1 MIKQITLAITIL
13 AAAALSAQP
22 LALSLKEAQE
32 LAIDS
37 SYAMRNA
44 VYDIENAKREVKE
57 VLAIGLPQVSAA
69 AEYNRF
75 LQIPVQL
82 IPAEFFGGEAGDFA
96 EVQFGVEHNLTGSIT
111 ASQLVFDGTY
121 LVGLKAS
128 KTYLE
133 LSRNA
138 KNKTEAEIRVAV
150 AQAYYTALVADENL
164 RILQENIK
172 SVAKTLSDTEA
183 LYEAGLTEEQ
193 DVDQITLNRN
203 QIQINIDNTE
213 KYLTVAKQMLNYT
226 MGISLERET
235 VLTDRIDNLVELNTN
250 PQYLLSEPNLN
261 THPDMLIA
269 RTNLVVQNHMLKGDQ
284 AAYYPSLNL
293 FLTHRQNAQRNQF
306 NFTDQDEPWFP
317 STILGV
323 NLTVPIFSSFQKNY
337 RVQRARIEID
347 RAEMNLAQTE
357 ENLALGVTRARSE
370 YENALKTWNNQKES
384 MALAKKIN
392 DRTRIKYTE
401 GISSSFELNV
411 SETQLLNEQSRY
423 ISAAL
428 QLLTAKQE
436 LDKALNTF

>member
-13 AAAALSAQP
+13 ATAALSAQP

-57 VLAIGLPQVSAA
+57 VLAIGLPQVNAA
-69 AEYNRF
+69 AEYNQF

-82 IPAEFFGGEAGDFA
+82 IPAEFLGGQAGEFR
-96 EVQFGVEHNLTGSIT
+96 EVQFGVEYNLTGSIT

-150 AQAYYTALVADENL
+150 AQAYYTVLIADENL

-172 SVAKTLSDTEA
+172 SVVKTLSDTEA
-183 LYEAGLTEEQ
+183 LFDNGLTEEQ
-193 DVDQITLNRN
+193 DVDQLTLNRN

-213 KYLTVAKQMLNYT
+213 KYQTVARQMLNYVL
-226 MGISLERET
+226 GISLERET
-235 VLTDRIDNLVELNTN
+235 ILTDRIDDLVALNNN
-250 PQYLLSEPNLN
+250 PEYLLAAPNLA
-261 THPDMLIA
+261 THPDLMLA
-269 RTNLVVQNHMLKGDQ
+269 RTNLMVQNHMLKGDQ

-293 FLTHRQNAQRNQF
+293 FLTHRQNAQRDRF
-306 NFTDQDEPWFP
+306 NFTETGEPWFP

-323 NLTVPIFSSFQKNY
+323 NLTIPIFSSFQKNY

-347 RAEMNLAQTE
+347 RAEMNLSQTQ

-384 MALAKKIN
+384 MALAKRIN
-392 DRTRIKYTE
+392 ERTRIKYTE

-423 ISAAL
+423 IDAAL
-428 QLLTAKQE
+428 KLLTAKQE
-436 LDKALNTF
+436 LDKAYNIF

>member
-75 LQIPVQL
+75 LQIPVSL

-150 AQAYYTALVADENL
+150 AQSYYTVLVADENL

-183 LYEAGLTEEQ
+183 LFDNGLTEEQ
-193 DVDQITLNRN
+193 DVDQLTLNRN

-213 KYLTVAKQMLNYT
+213 KYQTVARQMLNYVL
-226 MGISLERET
+226 GISLEIET
-235 VLTDRIDNLVELNTN
+235 ILTDRIDDLVALNNN
-250 PQYLLSEPNLN
+250 PEYLLAAPNLA
-261 THPDMLIA
+261 THPDLMLA
-269 RTNLVVQNHMLKGDQ
+269 RTNLMVQNHMLKGDQ

-293 FLTHRQNAQRNQF
+293 FLTHRQNAQRDRF
-306 NFTDQDEPWFP
+306 NFTETGEPWFP

-323 NLTVPIFSSFQKNY
+323 NLTIPIFSSFQKNY

-347 RAEMNLAQTE
+347 RAEMNLSQTQ

-384 MALAKKIN
+384 MALAKRIN
-392 DRTRIKYTE
+392 ERTRIKYTE

-423 ISAAL
+423 IDAAL
-428 QLLTAKQE
+428 KLLTAKQE
-436 LDKALNTF
+436 LDKAYNIF

>member
-293 FLTHRQNAQRNQF
+293 FLTHRQNAQRKQF

>member
-1 MIKQITLAITIL
+1 MIKQITLAIAVMAT
-13 AAAALSAQP
+13 AALSAQP
-22 LALSLKEAQE
+22 LTLSLKEAQE
-32 LAIDS
+32 LAMDS

-44 VYDIENAKREVKE
+44 VYDIQNAEKEVKE
-57 VLAIGLPQVSAA
+57 VLAIGLPQVNAG
-69 AEYNRF
+69 AEYNQF

-82 IPAEFFGGEAGDFA
+82 IPAEFFGGEPGDFA
-96 EVQFGVEHNLTGSIT
+96 EVQFGVEYNLTGSIT
-111 ASQLVFDGTY
+111 ASQLIFDGTY

-138 KNKTEAEIRVAV
+138 KTKTATEVRVAV
-150 AQAYYTALVADENL
+150 AQAYYTALVAEENL
-164 RILQENIK
+164 RILQENLK

-183 LYEAGLTEEQ
+183 LYQSGLTEEQ

-226 MGISLERET
+226 MGISLEREI
-235 VLTDRIDNLVELNTN
+235 VLTDQIDNLVEMNN
-250 PQYLLSEPNLN
+250 NSEYLMSEPNLN

-269 RTNLVVQNHMLKGDQ
+269 RTNLMVQNHMLKGDQ

-293 FLTHRQNAQRNQF
+293 FLTHRQNAQRDRF
-306 NFTDQDEPWFP
+306 NFTETGEPWFP

-323 NLTVPIFSSFQKNY
+323 NLTIPIFSSFQKNY
-337 RVQRARIEID
+337 KVQRARIEID
-347 RAEMNLAQTE
+347 RAEMNLAQTQ

-384 MALAKKIN
+384 MALAKKIS

-423 ISAAL
+423 INAAL

-436 LDKALNTF
+436 LDKALNTL

>member
-1 MIKQITLAITIL
+1 
-13 AAAALSAQP
+13 
-22 LALSLKEAQE
+22 
-32 LAIDS
+32 
-37 SYAMRNA
+37 MRNA

-57 VLAIGLPQVSAA
+57 VLAIGLPQVNAA
-69 AEYNRF
+69 AEYNQF

-82 IPAEFFGGEAGDFA
+82 IPAEFLGGQAGEFR
-96 EVQFGVEHNLTGSIT
+96 EVQFGVEYNLTGSIT

-150 AQAYYTALVADENL
+150 AQAYYTVLIADENL
-164 RILQENIK
+164 RILEENIK

-183 LYEAGLTEEQ
+183 LFDNGLTEEQ
-193 DVDQITLNRN
+193 DVDQLTLNRN

-213 KYLTVAKQMLNYT
+213 KYQTVARQMLNYVL
-226 MGISLERET
+226 GISLERET
-235 VLTDRIDNLVELNTN
+235 ILTDRIDDLVALNNN
-250 PQYLLSEPNLN
+250 PEYLLAAPNLA
-261 THPDMLIA
+261 THPDLMLA
-269 RTNLVVQNHMLKGDQ
+269 RTNLMVQNHMLKGDQ

-293 FLTHRQNAQRNQF
+293 FLTHRQNAQRDRF
-306 NFTDQDEPWFP
+306 NFTETGEPWFP

-337 RVQRARIEID
+337 KVQRARIEID
-347 RAEMNLAQTE
+347 RAEMNLSQTQ

-370 YENALKTWNNQKES
+370 YENALQTWNNQKES
-384 MALAKKIN
+384 MALAKRIN
-392 DRTRIKYTE
+392 ERTRIKYTE

-423 ISAAL
+423 IDAAL
-428 QLLTAKQE
+428 KLLTAKQE
-436 LDKALNTF
+436 LDKAYNIF